1 VKAAIRLTTHLRPFT
16 VLPILPGSGHPIR
29 LFANLIPI
37 KEHVAEEA
45 DKPRMTQR
53 LTRTL
58 LLAALATL
66 AACAAPPGTDNP
78 PPMVGRSTSPSPD
91 TRAPAFVE
99 AACGGCH
106 AVEPPFLSPNPQA
119 PSFAAIA
126 NRRGLSEQSLADWLS
141 EAHNYPE
148 DMDFTLTRA
157 QIDQIAAY
165 MVTLRRAGYVP
176 DE

>member
-1 VKAAIRLTTHLRPFT
+1 
-16 VLPILPGSGHPIR
+16 
-29 LFANLIPI
+29 
-37 KEHVAEEA
+37 
-45 DKPRMTQR
+45 MTQNR
-53 LTRTL
+53 PLRFALPAAL
-58 LLAALATL
+58 LLALTG
-66 AACAAPPGTDNP
+66 CQTPGTDNP
-78 PPMVGRSTSPSPD
+78 PPMSGKATSPSPD

-106 AVEPPFLSPNPQA
+106 AVEPPFLSPNPRS

-126 NRRGLSEQSLADWLS
+126 NRRGLSEQSLADWLA

-148 DMDFTLTRA
+148 DMDFTLTRK

-165 MVTLRRAGYVP
+165 MVTLRDAGYVP